1 MGANA
6 AGRDDTDVTKLG
18 DALARA
24 EFVVMLHWSL
34 TMGLQSN
41 IDPNEIGSLTW
52 AFQHLRSREF
62 VNQERAGMGG
72 FSVGGSL
79 AMVAAADP
87 RIRDHMVFIN
97 SFGAYYGAQDLFLQ
111 IASGNSFYEGHQ
123 EPREVDRLTRLVLP
137 TG

>member
-24 EFVVMLHWSL
+24 GFVVMLHWSP
-34 TMGLQSN
+34 TMGSQSN
-41 IDPNEIGSLTW
+41 IDPNEIGSLIW
-52 AFQHLRSREF
+52 AFQHLHSREF
-62 VNQERAGMGG
+62 VDQERAGMGG

-79 AMVAAADP
+79 AMIAAADP

-97 SFGAYYGAQDLFLQ
+97 SFGAYYDAQSPVFTYSQ
-111 IASGNSFYEGHQ
+111 RQQFI
-123 EPREVDRLTRLVLP
+123 
-137 TG
+137 